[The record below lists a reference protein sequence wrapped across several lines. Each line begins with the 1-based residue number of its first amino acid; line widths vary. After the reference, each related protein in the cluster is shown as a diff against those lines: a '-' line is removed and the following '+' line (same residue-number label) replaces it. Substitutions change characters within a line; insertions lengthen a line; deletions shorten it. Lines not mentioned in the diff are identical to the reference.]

1 MFVNLIIDISKF
13 NRDLMNLFNL
23 LLFLQIVRA
32 KSGMHEDFI
41 VPTLIQ
47 LAGFKTC
54 NLDTWIFSGWTCT
67 GPKGEKFKFIFEFSN
82 VNFIWVQNQ
91 ESQIQ
96 TQTQILPSYLKY
108 NNWCEPHKDKW
119 DHLSLNEVPLLR
131 IILI

>member
-54 NLDTWIFSGWTCT
+54 NLDT
-67 GPKGEKFKFIFEFSN
+67 
-82 VNFIWVQNQ
+82 
-91 ESQIQ
+91 
-96 TQTQILPSYLKY
+96 
-108 NNWCEPHKDKW
+108 
-119 DHLSLNEVPLLR
+119 
-131 IILI
+131 

>member
-1 MFVNLIIDISKF
+1 MFVNLIIEISKF

-54 NLDTWIFSGWTCT
+54 NLDT
-67 GPKGEKFKFIFEFSN
+67 
-82 VNFIWVQNQ
+82 
-91 ESQIQ
+91 
-96 TQTQILPSYLKY
+96 
-108 NNWCEPHKDKW
+108 
-119 DHLSLNEVPLLR
+119 
-131 IILI
+131 